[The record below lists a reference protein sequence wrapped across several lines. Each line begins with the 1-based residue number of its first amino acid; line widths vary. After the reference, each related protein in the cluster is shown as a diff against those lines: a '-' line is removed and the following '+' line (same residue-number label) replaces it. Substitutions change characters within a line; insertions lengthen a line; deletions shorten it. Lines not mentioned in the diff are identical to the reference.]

1 MSVALLGH
9 HGPYLEKYLGGSVLV
24 ESWLFRLQN
33 LMTRAM
39 GLGPRTDT
47 SFVHLGDFSPGD
59 LVGRSGMKSFASSI
73 KKMLCGRDG
82 MAQWPDWANM
92 SI

>member
-24 ESWLFRLQN
+24 GSWLFRLQN

-39 GLGPRTDT
+39 GLRPHIDP
-47 SFVHLGDFSPGD
+47 SFVHLGGFSPGE
-59 LVGRSGMKSFASSI
+59 LAGRSGMKPFASSI
-73 KKMLCGRDG
+73 EKVLCGRDG
-82 MAQWPDWANM
+82 VARGVKCLTGQ
-92 SI
+92 I

>member
-24 ESWLFRLQN
+24 GSWLFRLQN

-39 GLGPRTDT
+39 GLRPHTDP
-47 SFVHLGDFSPGD
+47 SFVHLGDFGPGE
-59 LVGRSGMKSFASSI
+59 LAGRSGMKPFTFSI

-82 MAQWPDWANM
+82 VAQWVKCLNGQ
-92 SI
+92 I